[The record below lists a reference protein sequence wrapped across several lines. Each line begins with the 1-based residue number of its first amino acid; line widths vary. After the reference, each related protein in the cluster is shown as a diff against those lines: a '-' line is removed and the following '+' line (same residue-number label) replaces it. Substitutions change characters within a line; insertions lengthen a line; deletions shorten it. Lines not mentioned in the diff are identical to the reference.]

1 MAALRFCYLVL
12 ALCSLSVT
20 VSADSGKKEKKKKII
35 FMNYDPF
42 FSIFYFFAVHLS
54 LECGSPFGDSTY
66 VDKNSIT
73 WTGDDK
79 YIKGGEIRYVKSDD
93 RVLQRMRVFTA
104 ARKKN
109 CYHID
114 TMRRGRVLV
123 RATFYYGN
131 YDNKSSPPTFDLHF
145 DGNFWKTV
153 VTSISE
159 VVSYEVIYVMRR
171 DWITVCLARTKDG
184 QFPFISTLEI
194 RSLDWFMYT
203 GIPESYPLF
212 LRRRDP
218 FDYGIIRCIH
228 IVFRI
233 PPIPISIYGRDKSF
247 ATVMAVSNTF
257 LLRYPDDPYDR
268 IWSTEIANLGQN
280 RFYSDAYFYYQ
291 HSSDVVPSRDE
302 PPPRVLRYGVYA
314 PTPNSSLQIFTLH
327 NYETPAYVNLYF
339 TEFRYNRQLNET
351 RSFTVFK
358 DDKQISLPIWPPYG
372 NFTELTFPNLSV
384 SGTSTFSVVPT
395 TYSTLA
401 PAISALEIFLIGDM
415 LTDGT
420 EGSDALG
427 LIDLQK
433 GFDDVLREWRGDPCL
448 PAPFSYDWIVCNYS
462 YSRPRITAISL
473 GSFGLSGPLPDFES
487 MHALQTIDFHNNSL
501 RGPIPDFL
509 GKLPNLK
516 ILNLE
521 NNHFSGSIPASLLN
535 NKGLTLM
542 VSGNPDLSSCTRMK
556 INIIV
561 QILFGT
567 IISSIMLHAWA

>member
-20 VSADSGKKEKKKKII
+20 VSADS
-35 FMNYDPF
+35 
-42 FSIFYFFAVHLS
+42 
-54 LECGSPFGDSTY
+54 
-66 VDKNSIT
+66 DKNSIT

-218 FDYGIIRCIH
+218 FDYGII
-228 IVFRI
+228 
-233 PPIPISIYGRDKSF
+233 
-247 ATVMAVSNTF
+247 
-257 LLRYPDDPYDR
+257 RYPDDPYDR

-567 IISSIMLHAWA
+567 IISSI